1 MKKLVMFL
9 FAMGLVAFGTS
20 CSSDD
25 NSEDIIVTINQLELK
40 ADKTEIN
47 VGELVNFSSSVN
59 GKDVSDSQLF
69 IGEKQIKSTH
79 LFEEEGVFEV
89 VARKEGLK
97 ESMPLKIKVNA
108 ETESD
113 KDKENKK
120 LVLKANVSEI
130 IVGEEVSFSVTDGD
144 KVVNDA
150 EIVSDNGLR
159 LKEGKWKSSEVGVFK
174 FKANKEGFVD
184 SDEVTVVVSEAP
196 GTPTTEGNFVTV
208 GDKAYEIN
216 NAILRV
222 IGNDQGQALVFTTES
237 GIDYLEYVLYTN
249 FNESDFAVV
258 YLAVILPE
266 NAKEIVW
273 PQDVQKKD
281 IQIIDA
287 FVAKDKK
294 LVANLVEGE
303 EVSLNFN
310 WGKKP
315 NPSTGLGGQ
324 FAMTLKALSFAV
336 NYDGEY
342 SGLYIQPKKAGNA
355 VANLSSLNKFTKE
368 QAKYIKLAR

>member
-1 MKKLVMFL
+1 MFL